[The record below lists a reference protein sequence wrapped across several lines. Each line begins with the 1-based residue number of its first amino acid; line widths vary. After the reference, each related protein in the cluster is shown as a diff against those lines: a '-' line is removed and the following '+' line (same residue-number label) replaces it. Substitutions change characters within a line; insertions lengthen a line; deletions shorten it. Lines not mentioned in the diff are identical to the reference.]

1 MRVLDLFSGA
11 AGGWSLGLHRAGFVT
26 VAACEIDPQRRAAY
40 ANNNPGVRLYD
51 DVRTLTAGRLLADLG
66 FIPECVV
73 GSPPCQDASTANHKG
88 RGIDGERTGLFREY
102 VRIVGEVRPRWCAA
116 ENVPGIR
123 TRGADWVLDA
133 LEALGYA
140 CWPLVVGAVHAGAP
154 HLRRR
159 VWFIAADADQV
170 GRKSKGKQWPGTE
183 QQRLAVAANDPDAQ
197 RDDEH
202 GVAVDGEVGLALGV
216 SAVSDEEQLHVG
228 EPGGIAAAARAV
240 QGDGEQRE
248 RVWPDARQLDDAGD
262 ANEARLAFGQGE
274 RGDHA
279 AQLAA
284 VERAVGSYG
293 LRWNAGP
300 ARHLGMAAGIPAGL
314 ARACMAAYGDSV
326 LPQITEA
333 IGNAIRRTDEAMRA
347 AA

>member
-1 MRVLDLFSGA
+1 MAVLDLFSGA

-51 DVRTLTAGRLLADLG
+51 DVRTLTASRLLADLG
-66 FIPECVV
+66 SLPDCVV
-73 GSPPCQDASTANHKG
+73 GSPPCQDASTANHRGK
-88 RGIDGERTGLFREY
+88 GIDGERTGLFREY
-102 VRIVGEVRPRWCAA
+102 VRLVGEVRPRWCAA
-116 ENVPGIR
+116 ENVPGLR

-159 VWFIAADADQV
+159 VWFIAADVAQIERWQPRQPSRPVSRGAERATWGGSGELGGSEDAADADQV
-170 GRKSKGKQWPGTE
+170 G
-183 QQRLAVAANDPDAQ
+183 
-197 RDDEH
+197 
-202 GVAVDGEVGLALGV
+202 LAL
-216 SAVSDEEQLHVG
+216 
-228 EPGGIAAAARAV
+228 
-240 QGDGEQRE
+240 
-248 RVWPDARQLDDAGD
+248 
-262 ANEARLAFGQGE
+262 GQGE

-300 ARHLGMAAGIPAGL
+300 ARHLGVAAGLPPGL
-314 ARACMAAYGDSV
+314 ARACVAAYGDSV

-333 IGNAIRRTDEAMRA
+333 IGNAIRRTDQAMRA